1 MVEIENWMNA
11 ASVRFINTFVGFCI
25 WIEEIIWRCDFFFI
39 FEIKRVLV
47 VENDCIYLIKQQ

>member
-25 WIEEIIWRCDFFFI
+25 WIEEIISRCEFFF
-39 FEIKRVLV
+39 
-47 VENDCIYLIKQQ
+47 